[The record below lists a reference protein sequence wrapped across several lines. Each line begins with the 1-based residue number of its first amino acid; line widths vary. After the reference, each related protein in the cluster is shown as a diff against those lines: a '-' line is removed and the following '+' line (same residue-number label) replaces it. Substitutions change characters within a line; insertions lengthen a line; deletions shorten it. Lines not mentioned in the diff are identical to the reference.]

1 MVCDKKCVQK
11 QSTTGKAFLSHVW
24 LIYLCIFLTRMS
36 FFKSFYC
43 NLIIRVDSKSTF
55 IQMSLIIEYWR
66 E

>member
-1 MVCDKKCVQK
+1 M
-11 QSTTGKAFLSHVW
+11 A
-24 LIYLCIFLTRMS
+24 YLFVYFLTRMS

-66 E
+66 ELNSTCNVKER